1 MRKKLMKVGF
11 FRLGSAVLV
20 SAMMLT
26 SCSKGFDNDET
37 FSSKV
42 TNSQLASPVL
52 SKANFTTLVNSDGSE
67 SIKVAWDAVMGAG
80 GYYYRVDNMDSGEPV
95 LLDEGETDKSLFLFP
110 KAEDTKYLVTVKTLG
125 NAKLNNTEAQEAT
138 VFAYSTMIEAQTIP
152 AGENIV
158 NFVKSHMVDTEDEQ
172 AFELVGGASY
182 TIDDEVD
189 FGRHKVT
196 FRGNKLDYPIVTL
209 KGQGC
214 IRTAAG
220 LKVKWI
226 KFDCTEQESKGVFE
240 CSSVAYPELET
251 NKAGWPDKAYYLPD
265 PIIFQDCWFKNV
277 KMCLFFSGARAWAL
291 EDVRIDNCIVQLNND
306 GTKFG
311 DAAVIGTYSGTAYYR
326 DDSQTWSSAIR
337 NVTIK
342 NSTIYNLKDNS
353 KDRMIRFQSNQL
365 GRVFDSQYGGATL
378 TNNTIIKV
386 MSDKEFANNT
396 PNRVEYSITFNG
408 NICYDCWRLQKFIQ
422 GNNPLTLDI
431 TKNTIWGLKNSVDGT
446 DKTRC
451 ATEENAFGYT
461 SVEELNAA
469 LKELDLTKPNGGV
482 NFKASGAISSTIG
495 DPRWLE

>member
-1 MRKKLMKVGF
+1 MRKKLMKVGL
-11 FRLGSAVLV
+11 LGFASIALV
-20 SAMMLT
+20 STVILT
-26 SCSKGFDNDET
+26 SCQKGFDSGET
-37 FSSKV
+37 FSSTV
-42 TNSQLASPVL
+42 RDSQLASPSL
-52 SKANFTTLVNSDGSE
+52 SKANFVTLVNSDGSE
-67 SIKVAWDAVMGAG
+67 SIKVSWDAVMGAG
-80 GYYYRVDNMDSGEPV
+80 GYYYRVDNMDSGEPE
-95 LLDEGETDKSLFLFP
+95 LLIEGSTDKSLFLFP
-110 KAEDTKYLVTVKTLG
+110 KAEDTKYRVTVKTLG
-125 NAKLNNTEAQEAT
+125 NTKFNNTDAPEAT

-152 AGENIV
+152 AGENIA
-158 NFVKSHMVDTEDEQ
+158 NFVKTHIIETDDEQ

-182 TIDDEVD
+182 TIDEEID

-196 FRGNKLDYPIVTL
+196 FRGNKVEYPIVTMT
-209 KGQGC
+209 GQGC

-226 KFDCTEQESKGVFE
+226 KFDCTSQESKGVFE
-240 CSSVAYPELET
+240 CSSVAFPELET
-251 NKAGWPDKAYYLPD
+251 NKTGWPDKAYYLPD

-291 EDVRIDNCIVQLNND
+291 EDVRIDNCIVQLDNN
-306 GTKFG
+306 GSFG

-353 KDRMIRFQSNQL
+353 KNRMIRFQSNQL

-378 TNNTIIKV
+378 TNNTFIKV

-396 PNRVEYSITFNG
+396 PNRAEYSITFLN
-408 NICYDCWRLQKFIQ
+408 NICYDCWRLQKFMQ
-422 GNNPLTLDI
+422 GNNPLTIDI
-431 TKNTIWGLKNSVDGT
+431 TKNTVWGLKNAVDAT

-451 ATEENAFGYT
+451 ATEENAFGYGT
-461 SVEELNAA
+461 VEELNAA